1 MKLGAL
7 ARCVV
12 VALSIAA
19 VVAGCSTDGQPVAA
33 TLTDPKVDTAA
44 LDTGDFPTQASA
56 PFGRAADHR
65 LHEALRM
72 GDYVVVPFEV
82 NPDLTT
88 YETPN
93 GGFGSDPK
101 DWSAFGTVTGVKPT
115 TAANDAL
122 LGGFVSSF
130 GNPESTTRTNNRLIL
145 NTMVLRYRSAQD
157 ATASQDTIYRTYQ
170 EVVAKN
176 EPNLVVVPLEGSP
189 GTFVRYYQGSR
200 FKQGARIY
208 VTAYKDYLL
217 VEKYDGPVTQA
228 AAMDATV
235 RDLIS
240 QQKTLLDEFTPN
252 PPDEAPPIDPHS
264 LLIYAL
270 PVGDTPGGAVWG
282 PRGMAH
288 RQGDP
293 QDIFTVLD
301 ETKSQT
307 AIQGSAVVRSDTPQ
321 GARKV
326 FDSFANDMVKDGTY
340 SQVDSPPGFPTAT
353 CMTNDTKS
361 NEFVCMMTL
370 GRYYAQV
377 EGQTLKSAQQAVS
390 AQYLILTSADQNAH

>member
-7 ARCVV
+7 ARGV
-12 VALSIAA
+12 VAALSVAA

-56 PFGRAADHR
+56 PFGRAADHH

-157 ATASQDTIYRTYQ
+157 ATVAQDTIYRTYQ

-200 FKQGARIY
+200 FKQSARIY

-240 QQKTLLDEFTPN
+240 QQKTLLGEFTPS
-252 PPDEAPPIDPHS
+252 PTDEAPLIDPHS
-264 LLIYAL
+264 LLIYTL
-270 PVGDTPGGAVWG
+270 PAGDTPGGAVWG

-326 FDSFANDMVKDGTY
+326 FDSFANDMVKAGTY
-340 SQVDSPPGFPTAT
+340 SQVDSPQGFRQRPA
-353 CMTNDTKS
+353 
-361 NEFVCMMTL
+361 
-370 GRYYAQV
+370 
-377 EGQTLKSAQQAVS
+377 
-390 AQYLILTSADQNAH
+390 